1 MESKNI
7 LSIQNVTKKFST
19 DQGTVHALDNFSL
32 DIKEGEFLVIV
43 GPSGCGKSTLI
54 SIVAGLLGMDEG
66 QVVINGKKV
75 NCPFTDV
82 GIVFQNHVLLDWLSV
97 LNNVLFQITMRRLPR
112 KEYEP
117 RAMELLKMV
126 ALDGFE
132 KSFPYELSG
141 GMKQRCSLCRAI
153 LHDPP
158 LLLMDEPFGA
168 LDALTREQLCIDL
181 EKIWLGTRK
190 TVVFITH
197 DVQEA
202 VQLAD
207 RIIVMTPRPGRIYKE
222 LTVDTPRPR
231 YERALAD
238 DKFYHLVEEI
248 KQSFI
253 KQGVIKR

>member
-43 GPSGCGKSTLI
+43 GPSGCGKSTLV
-54 SIVAGLLGMDEG
+54 SIVAGLLEMDEG
-66 QVVINGKKV
+66 QVVINGQKV
-75 NCPFTDV
+75 NGPFTDV

-97 LNNVLFQITMRRLPR
+97 LNNVLFHITMRRLPR

-207 RIIVMTPRPGRIYKE
+207 RIIIMTPRPGRIYKE

>member
-54 SIVAGLLGMDEG
+54 SIVAGLLEMDEG
-66 QVVINGKKV
+66 QVVINGQKV

-97 LNNVLFQITMRRLPR
+97 LNNVLFHITMRRLPR

-141 GMKQRCSLCRAI
+141 GMKQRCSLCRAL

>member
-1 MESKNI
+1 MESKNT
-7 LSIQNVTKKFST
+7 LSIQNVTKKFYT

-66 QVVINGKKV
+66 QVVINGQKV
-75 NCPFTDV
+75 NGPFTDV

-222 LTVDTPRPR
+222 LIVDTPRPR

>member
-1 MESKNI
+1 MEPKTI

-54 SIVAGLLGMDEG
+54 SIIAGLLGMDEG
-66 QVVINGKKV
+66 QVVINGQKV

-97 LNNVLFQITMRRLPR
+97 LDNILFHITMRRLPR
-112 KEYEP
+112 KEYVP

-181 EKIWLGTRK
+181 EKIWLSTRK

-222 LTVDTPRPR
+222 LTVDTTRPR
-231 YERALAD
+231 YEKALAD